1 MKNRLWI
8 AMALAAVLMT
18 TGCAGKGAQNQTQA
32 PAEQAQE
39 QVQEETQQEAEA
51 PAEQA
56 QAEGQEQAQAEA
68 QDQTQPEAQ
77 EQAQEE
83 ATVEQSQAEPAAALD
98 YSSEENWAYYSIG
111 DDKDVDLF
119 LICPTVDMLDEENM
133 SMENEVMKGH
143 FKGALNMERG
153 IYEDSA
159 RMFAPYYRQM
169 AMNGYKLEDKEE
181 KDRRLQFAYND
192 VSAAFAYYLANE
204 NDGRP
209 IVLAGFSQGSDMVYR
224 LMEEYFGTEEMQ
236 EKLVAAYAIG
246 WACTEEMVEKYPQI
260 VPAKSEDDIGV
271 VISFDCEAPEV
282 TETIVNPAGQKA
294 YSINP
299 LNWKTDATPADKSLN
314 IGACF
319 PSSKGEIKSEIE
331 GLCGCY
337 IDEERGALKVTDVM
351 PAAYPPVIDIFP
363 DGAYHIYDYQFFF
376 RNLQENVK
384 HRVELYMEQAAAAE
398 QAA

>member
-8 AMALAAVLMT
+8 AMALTVVLMT
-18 TGCAGKGAQNQTQA
+18 TGCAGKGAQNQAQD
-32 PAEQAQE
+32 QAQP
-39 QVQEETQQEAEA
+39 EAEA
-51 PAEQA
+51 PADQA
-56 QAEGQEQAQAEA
+56 QPEV
-68 QDQTQPEAQ
+68 QDQAQPEAQ
-77 EQAQEE
+77 EQTQE
-83 ATVEQSQAEPAAALD
+83 QAEPTAALD
-98 YSSEENWAYYSIG
+98 YSIEENWAYYSIG

-133 SMENEVMKGH
+133 SMENEVMRGH
-143 FKGALNMERG
+143 FTGALNMERG
-153 IYEDSA
+153 IYEDST
-159 RMFAPYYRQM
+159 RMFAPFYRQM

-181 KDRRLQFAYND
+181 RDRRLQLAYND
-192 VSAAFAYYLANE
+192 VSASFAYYLANE

-209 IVLAGFSQGSDMVYR
+209 IILAGFSQGSDMVYR

-282 TETIVNPAGQKA
+282 TETIINPAGQKA

-299 LNWKTDATPADKSLN
+299 LNWKTDSTPADKSLN

-319 PSSKGEIKSEIE
+319 TNSKGAIKNEME

-337 IDEERGALKVTDVM
+337 IDEERGALKVTDVL
-351 PAAYPPVIDIFP
+351 PEAYPAVIDVFP
-363 DGAYHIYDYQFFF
+363 EGAYHVYDYQFFF

-384 HRVELYMEQAAAAE
+384 HRVEIYMEQVAAAE

>member
-8 AMALAAVLMT
+8 AMALTVVLMT
-18 TGCAGKGAQNQTQA
+18 TGCAGKGAQNQAQD
-32 PAEQAQE
+32 QAQP
-39 QVQEETQQEAEA
+39 EAEA
-51 PAEQA
+51 PADQA
-56 QAEGQEQAQAEA
+56 QPEV
-68 QDQTQPEAQ
+68 QDQAQPEAQ
-77 EQAQEE
+77 EQTQE
-83 ATVEQSQAEPAAALD
+83 QAEPTAALD
-98 YSSEENWAYYSIG
+98 YSIEENWAYYSIG
-111 DDKDVDLF
+111 DGKDVDLF

-133 SMENEVMKGH
+133 SMENEVMRGH
-143 FKGALNMERG
+143 FTGALNMERG
-153 IYEDSA
+153 IYEDST
-159 RMFAPYYRQM
+159 RMFAPFYRQM

-181 KDRRLQFAYND
+181 RDRRLQLAYND
-192 VSAAFAYYLANE
+192 VSASFAYYLANE

-209 IVLAGFSQGSDMVYR
+209 MILAGFSQGSDMVYR

-246 WACTEEMVEKYPQI
+246 WACTEEMVEKYPQV

-282 TETIVNPAGQKA
+282 TETIINPAGQKA

-299 LNWKTDATPADKSLN
+299 LNWKTDSTPADKSLN

-319 PSSKGEIKSEIE
+319 TNSKGAIKNEME

-337 IDEERGALKVTDVM
+337 IDEERGALKVTDVL
-351 PAAYPPVIDIFP
+351 PEAYPAVIDVFP
-363 DGAYHIYDYQFFF
+363 EGAYHVYDYQFFF

-384 HRVELYMEQAAAAE
+384 HRVEIYMEQVAAAE

>member
-1 MKNRLWI
+1 MSGKDLYRLET
-8 AMALAAVLMT
+8 ALKRVL
-18 TGCAGKGAQNQTQA
+18 KENS
-32 PAEQAQE
+32 
-39 QVQEETQQEAEA
+39 VHK
-51 PAEQA
+51 
-56 QAEGQEQAQAEA
+56 
-68 QDQTQPEAQ
+68 DH
-77 EQAQEE
+77 
-83 ATVEQSQAEPAAALD
+83 TVEFDGSDQRSFRMDAAIMECD
-98 YSSEENWAYYSIG
+98 TFS
-111 DDKDVDLF
+111 LF
-119 LICPTVDMLDEENM
+119 EGSDRKAVIIRDPY
-133 SMENEVMKGH
+133 
-143 FKGALNMERG
+143 FLNG
-153 IYEDSA
+153 SVKQGKA
-159 RMFAPYYRQM
+159 S
-169 AMNGYKLEDKEE
+169 KKKEDKEE